1 MNGERA
7 QTIGKILGVP
17 VSKDGVPTLH
27 INMNSGAPQ
36 VSSQDF
42 SPKLQAPACF
52 PVQLPTESSSVVINS
67 GKVLMNS
74 ARRFLLTLTF

>member
-52 PVQLPTESSSVVINS
+52 PVQLPTESSAVVINS